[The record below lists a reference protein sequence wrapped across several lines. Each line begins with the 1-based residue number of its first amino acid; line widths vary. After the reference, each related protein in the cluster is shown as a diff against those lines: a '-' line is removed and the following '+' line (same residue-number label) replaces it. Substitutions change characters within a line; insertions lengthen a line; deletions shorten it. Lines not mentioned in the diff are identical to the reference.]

1 LINFIEV
8 VAAVVV
14 VVVEPSSVVVE
25 RYMRHIELR
34 TELAIERQLLQRQDP
49 EPVVAFVVVVVEER
63 KIVEH
68 IVAKNHHRIV
78 SAGRK

>member
-1 LINFIEV
+1 MIDNFIEV
-8 VAAVVV
+8 VAAAV

-34 TELAIERQLLQRQDP
+34 TELAIERLLLQRQDP
-49 EPVVAFVVVVVEER
+49 GPVVAFVVVVVEER

-68 IVAKNHHRIV
+68 IVARNHHHIV
-78 SAGRK
+78 STGRK